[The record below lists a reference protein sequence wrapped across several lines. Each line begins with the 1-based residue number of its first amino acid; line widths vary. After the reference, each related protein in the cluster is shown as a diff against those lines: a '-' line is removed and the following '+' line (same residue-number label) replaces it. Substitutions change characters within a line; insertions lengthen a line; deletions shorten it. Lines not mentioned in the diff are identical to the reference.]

1 LIAQGEEAELNLDE
15 IKPAYDDIYTFSYT
29 SGTTGPPKGV
39 LLSHGN
45 MLACMATFA
54 GHPDFKISSDDH
66 YLSYLPL
73 PHVME
78 RVVSLFAFYQGVSL

>member
-1 LIAQGEEAELNLDE
+1 MT
-15 IKPAYDDIYTFSYT
+15 KPDDIYTFSYT

-39 LLSHGN
+39 MLSHKN
-45 MLACMATFA
+45 MLSCMAAFNTHQDA
-54 GHPDFKISSDDH
+54 QLNASDT

-78 RVVSLFAFYQGVSL
+78 RTISLYAIYKGANVM

>member
-1 LIAQGEEAELNLDE
+1 MAEGEKIEMNLEE

-45 MLACMATFA
+45 LLACMATFQ
-54 GHPDFKISSDDH
+54 GHPDLQLTHNDH

-78 RVVSLFAFYQGVSL
+78 RVVSLYGFFQGISV

>member
-1 LIAQGEEAELNLDE
+1 MDFESV
-15 IKPAYDDIYTFSYT
+15 KPAYDDIYTFSYT

-45 MLACMATFA
+45 LLACMATFA
-54 GHPDFKISSDDH
+54 NHQDLRINQNDH

-78 RVVSLFAFYQGVSL
+78 RAVSLYAFYEGLNL